1 MLKALQEARGVT
13 EPQRQQPSLEEKL
26 SALSN
31 MSLSN
36 GSKVSTA
43 GRTFLSRQR
52 ENLHQRG
59 RPANRKFCKSR
70 K

>member
-1 MLKALQEARGVT
+1 MTLADFLSSLDAKPLFRDQEAVLKALQQARGVR
-13 EPQRQQPSLEEKL
+13 EQLQQPSLEAKL

-43 GRTFLSRQR
+43 TG
-52 ENLHQRG
+52 
-59 RPANRKFCKSR
+59 
-70 K
+70 